1 MPMPGVT
8 NLRTE
13 LLKAVRKSGKDDC
26 DKFSLPTRSGF
37 FEYIFEVGARRLIT
51 DVELGRS
58 GPKCFSCNEMKC

>member
-37 FEYIFEVGARRLIT
+37 F
-51 DVELGRS
+51 
-58 GPKCFSCNEMKC
+58 